1 VTDGPPRH
9 LTPVH
14 TGDEPPYDPDYD
26 NPTPRKPGDRTPP
39 QDTTAEQA
47 VLGAMLTTAQ
57 AITDVEPELDPSDF
71 WRPSH
76 EQIYNAIL
84 QLHSTG
90 TPVDMVTLAGHLAA
104 TPAPGKKSANLLT
117 TVGGAPYLHTLS
129 IACPVPS
136 SAVHYAKIVR
146 DNARL
151 RTVVDTGTRIT
162 QLGYSGDADRVDIV
176 LGEALQRLD
185 ETVQRFGGHGTGP
198 GIGTGLVD
206 LSWVLTGGEAPRQPQ
221 PIYVRRTDGSALF
234 YKGQV
239 NGVIGDPEHGKTWLA
254 QLAIVEALDAGET
267 ASMIDTDHNGPNASA
282 ARLLLLGAR
291 PEQLADPA
299 RFHYYEPQ
307 DGEQLLNAV
316 AETAARRD
324 DVVLVD
330 SLGEVFGLLGVNEN
344 HGDEVT
350 SAMRRVCTVPAVA
363 GACVITIDHLPKS
376 NEARATGFAIGSIA
390 KKRMIRGAY
399 LRADAKQKP
408 APGQVGR
415 ITLRIEKDTMGELR
429 RSSGGGYAG
438 TLVLDSTHDYALEWS
453 IKREVIPV
461 NDDGTKRWTTVMER
475 VARYIEEHS
484 ACSGRD
490 IETDVPGGA
499 KRIREALAVLVNE
512 GFIRREPGPRRSFF
526 HYSEIPYREAEDDHA
541 QPE

>member
-1 VTDGPPRH
+1 MTDGPNRH
-9 LTPVH
+9 LAPVL
-14 TGDEPPYDPDYD
+14 TDEPPYDPDYD
-26 NPTPRKPGDRTPP
+26 VPAQRHGAAQRLP
-39 QDTTAEQA
+39 QDMAAEQA

-57 AITDVEPELDPSDF
+57 AIDDVEPELHPSDF
-71 WRPSH
+71 YRPAH
-76 EQIYNAIL
+76 EDIYDAIL
-84 QLHSTG
+84 TLHSTG
-90 TPVDMVTLAGHLAA
+90 TPVDMVTVAGHLA
-104 TPAPGKKSANLLT
+104 TKPSHSRGRGNLLDSL
-117 TVGGAPYLHTLS
+117 GGPLYLQTLRE
-129 IACPVPS
+129 ACPVPA
-136 SAVHYAKIVR
+136 SAAFYAKIVR
-146 DNARL
+146 DQARL
-151 RTVVDTGTRIT
+151 RTVVETGTRIT
-162 QLGYSGDADRVDIV
+162 QLGYAADIDRVDAT
-176 LGEALQRLD
+176 LGEALQTLD
-185 ETVQRFGGHGTGP
+185 DTVQRFGPHATGP

-206 LSWVLTGGEAPRQPQ
+206 LSWVLTGGEAPRQPE
-221 PIYVRRTDGSALF
+221 PAYVHRSDGTALF

-254 QLAIVEALDAGET
+254 QLAIVEALHAGER

-291 PEQLADPA
+291 PDQLADPNLF
-299 RFHYYEPQ
+299 RYYEPQ
-307 DGEQLLNAV
+307 DGEQLIAAV
-316 AETAARRD
+316 TEVAARRD

-330 SLGEVFGLLGVNEN
+330 SLGEVFGLLGINEN

-350 SAMRRVCTVPAVA
+350 SAMRRVCTVPAMA

-399 LRADAKQKP
+399 LRADAKAKP

-438 TLVLDSTHDYALEWS
+438 TLILDSTRDYALEWR
-453 IKREVIPV
+453 IKREEIPT

-475 VARYIEEHS
+475 VARYIEEHA
-484 ACSGRD
+484 ACTGRD

-499 KRIREALAVLVNE
+499 KRIREALNVLLAE

-526 HYSEIPYREAEDDHA
+526 HYSEIPYREAEDDHT